1 MVAAGKRPS
10 AGGNLMSRNTL
21 ILLAIV
27 VVVAIIVMATMGQ
40 KGDATMAPETSTEE
54 VPAAPATE

>member
-1 MVAAGKRPS
+1 
-10 AGGNLMSRNTL
+10 MSRNTL

-40 KGDATMAPETSTEE
+40 EEDATMAPETNTEE

>member
-1 MVAAGKRPS
+1 
-10 AGGNLMSRNTL
+10 MSRNTL

-40 KGDATMAPETSTEE
+40 EGDATMAPGASTEE

>member
-1 MVAAGKRPS
+1 
-10 AGGNLMSRNTL
+10 MSRNTL

-40 KGDATMAPETSTEE
+40 EGDATMAPETSTEE
-54 VPAAPATE
+54 APAAPATE